1 MRNTK
6 LRIVNYVIAV
16 CNLLLAGVFYPL
28 LPDRIPMNWSF
39 DGTAAYSAKYEIF
52 LMCGMGILIAFLLD
66 VLPKIDPRRQNY
78 QKFSSYYDSF
88 CIVIQLFLLA
98 MTGII
103 LTESFRPGTVSVQ
116 YVVML
121 AVGLL
126 FMYIGNIM
134 PKFKSNFFCGV
145 KTPWALSSEEIWRKS
160 QRLGGKCFF
169 IAGILIIFSMLL
181 PGSEAAFAVVMA
193 AVFAAVLIPSVMSY
207 VWWRQEQ
214 NSEKH

>member
-126 FMYIGNIM
+126 LCISATSCLNS
-134 PKFKSNFFCGV
+134 K
-145 KTPWALSSEEIWRKS
+145 A
-160 QRLGGKCFF
+160 
-169 IAGILIIFSMLL
+169 IFSAASRRRGPCPAKKSGAKASAWEENVFSS
-181 PGSEAAFAVVMA
+181 PGYWSSSPCCSQALRRRTRSF
-193 AVFAAVLIPSVMSY
+193 
-207 VWWRQEQ
+207 
-214 NSEKH
+214 

>member
-1 MRNTK
+1 
-6 LRIVNYVIAV
+6 
-16 CNLLLAGVFYPL
+16 
-28 LPDRIPMNWSF
+28 
-39 DGTAAYSAKYEIF
+39 
-52 LMCGMGILIAFLLD
+52 
-66 VLPKIDPRRQNY
+66 
-78 QKFSSYYDSF
+78 
-88 CIVIQLFLLA
+88 

-169 IAGILIIFSMLL
+169 IAGILVIFSLLL
-181 PGSEAAFAVVMA
+181 PSPETAYAVVIA
-193 AVFAAVLIPSVMSY
+193 AVFAAALIPCVMSY

>member
-6 LRIVNYVIAV
+6 LRIANYVIAV
-16 CNLLLAGVFYPL
+16 FNLLLAVVFYPA

-78 QKFSSYYDSF
+78 QRFSSYYDSF
-88 CIVIQLFLLA
+88 CVVMQVFLLA
-98 MTGII
+98 MTGIE
-103 LTESFRPGTVSVQ
+103 LTESFLPGTASVK
-116 YVVML
+116 YITMR

-134 PKFKSNFFCGV
+134 PKFKSNFYCGV
-145 KTPWALSSEEIWRKS
+145 KTPWALSSEEVWRKS

-193 AVFAAVLIPSVMSY
+193 AVFAAALIPSVMSY